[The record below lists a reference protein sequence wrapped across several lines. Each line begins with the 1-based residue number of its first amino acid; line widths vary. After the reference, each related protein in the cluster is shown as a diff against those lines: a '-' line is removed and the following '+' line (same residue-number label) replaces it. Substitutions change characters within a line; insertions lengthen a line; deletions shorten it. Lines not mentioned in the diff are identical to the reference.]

1 MKKNYIFPIFF
12 ISFLLPLTS
21 VSAQGNDLFDIFR
34 NGSVDMIEEVV
45 KDDPDFIHR
54 KNKDGYSP
62 LILACYSG
70 NIEVVRYLVEHSKNL
85 NGGSK
90 YGTPLMAASVKGY
103 EKIVALLLEKGV
115 DVNASDPN
123 GTTALHYAII
133 FNFDNVAKQL
143 AIAKANANLKDN
155 RGKTAID
162 YAKMLGKNELLTLLT
177 QK

>member
-1 MKKNYIFPIFF
+1 MKKNYIFLLF
-12 ISFLLPLTS
+12 IVTLLLPLKS

-34 NGSVDMIEEVV
+34 NGSVDMIQEVV
-45 KDDPDFIHR
+45 KDDPDFINR
-54 KNKDGYSP
+54 KNKDGYTP

-70 NIEVVRYLVEHSKNL
+70 NIEVVRYLVEHSKDL

-103 EKIVALLLEKGV
+103 EKIVALLIEKGA
-115 DVNASDPN
+115 DVNATDPN

-143 AIAKANANLKDN
+143 AIAKANPNLKDN

-177 QK
+177 KK

>member
-1 MKKNYIFPIFF
+1 MKKNYIFLFF
-12 ISFLLPLTS
+12 VATFLIPANSFF
-21 VSAQGNDLFDIFR
+21 AQGNDLFDIFR
-34 NGSVDMIEEVV
+34 NGSVDMITEVV

-70 NIEVVRYLVEHSKNL
+70 NIEVVRYLVEHTKDI

-103 EKIVALLLEKGV
+103 EKIVALLIEKGA
-115 DVNASDPN
+115 DVNAADPN

-133 FNFDNVAKQL
+133 FNFDNVAL
-143 AIAKANANLKDN
+143 LLAKAKADPNVKDN
-155 RGKTAID
+155 RGKTALE

-177 QK
+177 KI